1 MLINLKTHIQ
11 MQSKIMKKRQR
22 KKNNKNV
29 FIPLIPVEMTEE
41 EVKQILKLKGRKID
55 MKKTAVLLYDSFCNF
70 EISPALEIL
79 ALAEKPITIF
89 GISKQAIR
97 SEDGLSVIPDA
108 TIDNFDLDAYD
119 SLILP
124 GAMDIREAIENKKI
138 IDFIKKFDRK
148 TIGAISIAPLLLVRA
163 GLLNGKPFMAGV
175 NKEEI
180 FEEGF
185 SKSDLA
191 EMVGWEDNINKPIK
205 DGYIITGN
213 IITSI
218 SYNFVKWALAFG
230 KMVGIDIPAKTFGI
244 Q

>member
-1 MLINLKTHIQ
+1 MPINLKTHIQ

-41 EVKQILKLKGRKID
+41 EVKQIFKTKGRKID

-138 IDFIKKFDRK
+138 IDFIKKFDGK

-191 EMVGWEDNINKPIK
+191 EMVGWDDNINKPIK

>member
-1 MLINLKTHIQ
+1 
-11 MQSKIMKKRQR
+11 
-22 KKNNKNV
+22 
-29 FIPLIPVEMTEE
+29 
-41 EVKQILKLKGRKID
+41 

-138 IDFIKKFDRK
+138 IDFIKKFDGK

-180 FEEGF
+180 FGEILPLPENSHVLRRSGTYFLKPKKEESFEEGF
-185 SKSDLA
+185 SESDLA
-191 EMVGWEDNINKPIK
+191 EMVGWDDNINKPIK